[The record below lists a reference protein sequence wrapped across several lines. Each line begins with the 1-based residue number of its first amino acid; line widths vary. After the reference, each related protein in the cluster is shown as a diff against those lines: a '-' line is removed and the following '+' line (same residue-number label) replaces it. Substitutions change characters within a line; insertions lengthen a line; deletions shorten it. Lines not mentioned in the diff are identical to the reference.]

1 MFFEQSEII
10 DLLKCENCSQQYD
23 EYSPP
28 RILPCCGKTLCYT
41 CIQSIEK
48 QLKNNKFKCIAC
60 NKEDTIPNNGFQIN
74 NAIVKFISKKP
85 KEISRGIEV
94 DKLKQNLLY
103 LESLVNNLLFEMDN
117 GAYIITEACKE
128 LRRQVQLAKEE
139 KIEEINQQC
148 DALFLKIDAYEEKC
162 KSKYKEMNESVKQKA
177 NKLIKSVNE
186 SIKKQNEYLKQLM
199 IDENEAIKCNQK
211 MDELKAKI
219 EEERKNIKK
228 SMFDNQIMKFE
239 TNTATIGEEFL
250 GKLMQHTFDFTVI
263 IQNKSILFLT

>member
-1 MFFEQSEII
+1 
-10 DLLKCENCSQQYD
+10 
-23 EYSPP
+23 
-28 RILPCCGKTLCYT
+28 
-41 CIQSIEK
+41 
-48 QLKNNKFKCIAC
+48 
-60 NKEDTIPNNGFQIN
+60 
-74 NAIVKFISKKP
+74 
-85 KEISRGIEV
+85 
-94 DKLKQNLLY
+94 
-103 LESLVNNLLFEMDN
+103 
-117 GAYIITEACKE
+117 
-128 LRRQVQLAKEE
+128 
-139 KIEEINQQC
+139 
-148 DALFLKIDAYEEKC
+148 
-162 KSKYKEMNESVKQKA
+162 MNESVKQKA

-263 IQNKSILFLT
+263 IQNKSILFLNNQF